1 MSNYNVELS
10 QLARYVTIDDTN
22 QHISFGS
29 TISSFNVKDGGL
41 TVEGSP
47 ASSVISSATTLYVA
61 PSPTGNDTTGDGSAS
76 SPWATPTRAAEYLS
90 ERRIKSGV
98 SVNISIA
105 AGTYTFTSPIRL
117 DHPQGSQI
125 RYVGATPSGTKPR
138 GAALNGGGT
147 RGYTA
152 GTEATNNVPLTTYY
166 TVVWQFNSTTGIKV
180 APESCLILQNILI
193 RGNYVANDPDS
204 TDGIRVQNGREGGLG
219 GFVQLDNCSIHNF
232 ANRGLALVF
241 GGSARLSDVSIT
253 NCGGGIGNAS
263 GVVLGDLGTAPNQI
277 SNLTISNCRSNGITH
292 TRNATGRY
300 IGSYI
305 SNNGASGID
314 LIENSSCRASQSTIT
329 NNGKKGVVVQ
339 QSGSVQLRTATVT
352 GNGQRDLLALSN
364 SYIDFRSIN
373 GTATANDV
381 SPFFNTTGNNG
392 SFIQN

>member
-29 TISSFNVKDGGL
+29 TVSSLDVKNSGL
-41 TVEGSP
+41 TIDGDP
-47 ASSVISSATTLYVA
+47 ASGVISASTTYYVA
-61 PSPTGNDTTGDGSAS
+61 TNGNDTTGDGSQT

-90 ERRIKSGV
+90 QRRIKSGV
-98 SVNISIA
+98 TVNVDIA
-105 AGTYTFTSPIRL
+105 AGTYIFTSPIRL

-125 RYVGATPSGTKPR
+125 RYRGAETTGTKPR

-147 RGYTA
+147 RGYTV
-152 GTEATNNVPLTTYY
+152 GTEATNDVALKNYY
-166 TVVWQFNSTTGIKV
+166 NTVFQFNSTTGIKV
-180 APESCLILQNILI
+180 APESCLVIRRVLI
-193 RGNYVANDPDS
+193 RGNYVANDPNS
-204 TDGIRVQNGREGGLG
+204 TDAIRLQSGRTGGLG
-219 GFVQLDNCSIHNF
+219 GSLELDDCAIHNF
-232 ANRGLALVF
+232 ANRGIACVF
-241 GGSARLSDVSIT
+241 GGTVTLNDVSIT
-253 NCGGGIGNAS
+253 NCGGGIGNSS
-263 GVVLGDLGTAPNQI
+263 GVILGDLGTQTDQI
-277 SNLTISNCRSNGITH
+277 SNLTISNCRGNAIGH

-300 IGSYI
+300 LGSYLC
-305 SNNGASGID
+305 NNGANGID
-314 LIENSSCRASQSTIT
+314 LIENSSCRASKSTIT

-352 GNGQRDLLALSN
+352 GNGQKDLLALSN

-373 GTATANDV
+373 GTSTANNV

>member
-10 QLARYVTIDDTN
+10 QFARYVTIDDTN

-29 TISSFNVKDGGL
+29 TVSSLNVKDEGL

-47 ASSVISSATTLYVA
+47 ASSVISSGTTLYVA
-61 PSPTGNDTTGDGSAS
+61 TSGNDTTGDGSQT

-90 ERRIKSGV
+90 QRRIKSGV
-98 SVNISIA
+98 TVTVSVA
-105 AGTYTFTSPIRL
+105 AGTYTFTSTIRL

-125 RYVGATPSGTKPR
+125 KYVGATPSGTKPR
-138 GAALNGGGT
+138 GSALNGGGT
-147 RGYTA
+147 RGYTT
-152 GTEATNNVPLTTYY
+152 GTEATNDVALKNYY
-166 TVVWQFNSTTGIKV
+166 NVVWQFNSTTGIKV
-180 APESCLILQNILI
+180 APESTLILQNILI

-204 TDGIRVQNGREGGLG
+204 TDAIRVQNGLAGGQG
-219 GFVQLDNCSIHNF
+219 GSVELNDCAIHNF

-241 GGSARLSDVSIT
+241 GGYATLRDVSIT
-253 NCGGGIGNAS
+253 NCGGGIGNSS
-263 GVVLGDLGTAPNQI
+263 GIILGDLGTATDQI
-277 SNLTISNCRSNGITH
+277 SNLTISNCRSDAISH

-300 IGSYI
+300 VGSYI
-305 SNNGASGID
+305 ANNGGSGID
-314 LIENSSCRASQSTIT
+314 MIENSSCRASTATIT

-339 QSGSVQLRTATVT
+339 QSGSIQLRTATVT
-352 GNGQRDLLALSN
+352 GNGQQDLLALSN

-373 GTATANDV
+373 GTSTANNV